1 MALSSRVWGV
11 GRVFLLAGALLAT
24 FLLFA
29 AAGVRVA
36 LRAREVTVPDLSGQA
51 IAVASRT
58 LGPLGLRLRVQS
70 GQRLHLTIPA
80 GSVIAQDPPAGV
92 TSRRQ
97 RSVKVWISAGA
108 RPSQIPALV
117 GQSERSA
124 QLRVQDDRLEL
135 LGVAEIRSGRY
146 PSGAVIAQ
154 EPPPATRSTAV
165 SLLVNR
171 GERAAT
177 YVMPDLIG
185 TEGAAAA
192 DLLRVQGFRV
202 SVVGDHPYPNVPPGI
217 VLRQYPQAGFQISPG
232 EPISLEVS
240 R

>member
-11 GRVFLLAGALLAT
+11 GRVFLLAGALMAT
-24 FLLFA
+24 YLLFA
-29 AAGVRVA
+29 AAGMRVA

-51 IAVASRT
+51 IAVSSET

-70 GQRLHLTIPA
+70 WQRLHLTIPA
-80 GSVIAQDPPAGV
+80 GNVVAQDPPAGV

-108 RPSQIPALV
+108 RPSRIPALV

-154 EPPPATRSTAV
+154 EPPPATSSTAV

-192 DLLRVQGFRV
+192 DRLRVQGFRV

>member
-11 GRVFLLAGALLAT
+11 GRAFLLAAALMAT
-24 FLLFA
+24 YLLFA
-29 AAGVRVA
+29 AAGMRVA
-36 LRAREVTVPDLSGQA
+36 LRAREVTVPDLSGQT
-51 IAVASRT
+51 IAVASET
-58 LGPLGLRLRVQS
+58 LGPVGLRLRVQS

-108 RPSQIPALV
+108 RPNRIPALV

-154 EPPPATRSTAV
+154 EPPPATRSTVV

-192 DLLRVQGFRV
+192 DLLRAQGFRV

>member
-11 GRVFLLAGALLAT
+11 GRAFLLAAALMAT
-24 FLLFA
+24 YLLFA
-29 AAGVRVA
+29 AAGMRVA
-36 LRAREVTVPDLSGQA
+36 LRAREVTVPDLSGQT
-51 IAVASRT
+51 IAVASET
-58 LGPLGLRLRVQS
+58 LGPVGLRLRVQS

-108 RPSQIPALV
+108 RPNRIPALV

-146 PSGAVIAQ
+146 PSGAVIA
-154 EPPPATRSTAV
+154 A
-165 SLLVNR
+165 
-171 GERAAT
+171 
-177 YVMPDLIG
+177 
-185 TEGAAAA
+185 GAAAGDSQHRRLA
-192 DLLRVQGFRV
+192 AGQSRRARRDLR
-202 SVVGDHPYPNVPPGI
+202 H
-217 VLRQYPQAGFQISPG
+217 AGPHWY
-232 EPISLEVS
+232 
-240 R
+240 

>member
-1 MALSSRVWGV
+1 
-11 GRVFLLAGALLAT
+11 
-24 FLLFA
+24 
-29 AAGVRVA
+29 
-36 LRAREVTVPDLSGQA
+36 
-51 IAVASRT
+51 
-58 LGPLGLRLRVQS
+58 
-70 GQRLHLTIPA
+70 
-80 GSVIAQDPPAGV
+80 VIAQDPPAGV

-97 RSVKVWISAGA
+97 RSVKVWISAGP
-108 RPSQIPALV
+108 RPSRIPALV

-146 PSGAVIAQ
+146 PSGTVIAQ

>member
-1 MALSSRVWGV
+1 VV
-11 GRVFLLAGALLAT
+11 
-24 FLLFA
+24 
-29 AAGVRVA
+29 
-36 LRAREVTVPDLSGQA
+36 
-51 IAVASRT
+51 
-58 LGPLGLRLRVQS
+58 
-70 GQRLHLTIPA
+70 
-80 GSVIAQDPPAGV
+80 AQDPPAGV

-97 RSVKVWISAGA
+97 RSVKVWISAGD
-108 RPSQIPALV
+108 RPSRIPALV

-185 TEGAAAA
+185 TEGAVAA
-192 DLLRVQGFRV
+192 DRLRVQGFRV

-217 VLRQYPQAGFQISPG
+217 VLRQYPQAGFKISPG

>member
-11 GRVFLLAGALLAT
+11 GRAFLLAAALMAT
-24 FLLFA
+24 YLLFA
-29 AAGVRVA
+29 AAGMRVA
-36 LRAREVTVPDLSGQA
+36 LRAREVTVPDLSGQT
-51 IAVASRT
+51 IAVASET
-58 LGPLGLRLRVQS
+58 LGPVGLRLRVQS

-108 RPSQIPALV
+108 RPNRIPALV

-124 QLRVQDDRLEL
+124 QLRVQDDRLQL

-154 EPPPATRSTAV
+154 EPPPATRSTVV

-192 DLLRVQGFRV
+192 DLLRAQGFRV

>member
-11 GRVFLLAGALLAT
+11 GRVFLLAGALMAT
-24 FLLFA
+24 YLLFA
-29 AAGVRVA
+29 AAGMRVA
-36 LRAREVTVPDLSGQA
+36 LRAREVTVPDLSGQTITA
-51 IAVASRT
+51 ASET
-58 LGPLGLRLRVQS
+58 LGPVGLRLRVES

-108 RPSQIPALV
+108 RPSRIPALV

-135 LGVAEIRSGRY
+135 LGVAEVRSGRY

-171 GERAAT
+171 GERTAT

-202 SVVGDHPYPNVPPGI
+202 SAVGDHPYPNVPPGI

>member
-1 MALSSRVWGV
+1 MALSDRVWGV
-11 GRVFLLAGALLAT
+11 GKVFLLAGALMAT
-24 FLLFA
+24 YLLFA
-29 AAGVRVA
+29 AAGTRVA
-36 LRAREVTVPDLSGQA
+36 LRTREVTIPDLTGQT
-51 IAVASRT
+51 IAGASDS
-58 LGPLGLRLRVQS
+58 LGALGLLLRAEP
-70 GQRLHLTIPA
+70 GQRLHPTIPA
-80 GSVIAQDPPAGV
+80 GSIMAQDPPPGV
-92 TSRRQ
+92 TARRQ
-97 RSVKVWISAGA
+97 RSVRVWLSAGA
-108 RPSQIPALV
+108 RPSRIPALV

-124 QLRVQDDRLEL
+124 QLRVQEDRLEL

-146 PSGAVIAQ
+146 PSGAVVAQ

-185 TEGAAAA
+185 TDAGATA
-192 DLLRVQGFRV
+192 DLLRAQGLRV
-202 SVVGDHPYPNVPPGI
+202 TVVGDHPYPNVPPGI

>member
-11 GRVFLLAGALLAT
+11 GRAVLLAGALMAT
-24 FLLFA
+24 YLLFA
-29 AAGVRVA
+29 AAGMRVA
-36 LRAREVTVPDLSGQA
+36 LRAREVTVPDLSGQT
-51 IAVASRT
+51 IAVASET
-58 LGPLGLRLRVQS
+58 LDPVGLRLRVQS

-80 GSVIAQDPPAGV
+80 GGVIAQDPPAGV

-97 RSVKVWISAGA
+97 RSVKVWVSAGA
-108 RPSQIPALV
+108 RPNRIPALV

-154 EPPPATRSTAV
+154 EPPPATRSTVV

-192 DLLRVQGFRV
+192 DLLRAQGFRV